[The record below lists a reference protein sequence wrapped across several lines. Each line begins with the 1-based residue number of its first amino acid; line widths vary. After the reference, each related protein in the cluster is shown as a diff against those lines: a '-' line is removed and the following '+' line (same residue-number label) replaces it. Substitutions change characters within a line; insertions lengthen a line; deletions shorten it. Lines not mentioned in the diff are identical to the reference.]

1 MPVSKQQTVK
11 RLLVGIVLDRSSSM
25 GAIKDATI
33 SNTNEQFSALRES
46 DDAANTFVAFN
57 TFNNQVHP
65 VLKDSEGNMVLVPVS
80 TLEDISDVDYRP
92 SGMTAMYDGVDA
104 MIQFLAADAKPADD
118 VLIVVISDGQENASR
133 LITSV
138 DLASKIKELQDS
150 DWNFTYIGANQDLT
164 QVAADLGIHVGN
176 MLSFQADAAGVNVMG
191 STVSSALRSYTS
203 SRSVHMSNGNDSRLS
218 TQCLYD
224 MSGGTVDENIKDDG
238 HVVGDTVEGT
248 TTGGSINTPSVT
260 LTAELTNEDEVS
272 DVKQG

>member
-1 MPVSKQQTVK
+1 M
-11 RLLVGIVLDRSSSM
+11 
-25 GAIKDATI
+25 A
-33 SNTNEQFSALRES
+33 
-46 DDAANTFVAFN
+46 
-57 TFNNQVHP
+57 
-65 VLKDSEGNMVLVPVS
+65 LVPVS

-104 MIQFLAADAKPADD
+104 MIQFLSADAKPADD
-118 VLIVVISDGQENASR
+118 VMIVVISDGHENASR
-133 LITSV
+133 NIDSAG
-138 DLASKIKELQDS
+138 LASKIKELQDS

-176 MLSFQADAAGVNVMG
+176 MLSYTADAAGVNVMG

-203 SRSVHMSNGNDSRLS
+203 SRSAHISNGNDARLS

-224 MSGGTVDENIKDDG
+224 MSGGTVDENVKDDG

-248 TTGGSINTPSVT
+248 TTGGNTPSVT
-260 LTAELTNEDEVS
+260 LTAEVTSES

>member
-1 MPVSKQQTVK
+1 M
-11 RLLVGIVLDRSSSM
+11 
-25 GAIKDATI
+25 A
-33 SNTNEQFSALRES
+33 
-46 DDAANTFVAFN
+46 
-57 TFNNQVHP
+57 
-65 VLKDSEGNMVLVPVS
+65 LVPVS

-118 VLIVVISDGQENASR
+118 VMIVVISDGHENASR
-133 LITSV
+133 NITSA

-176 MLSFQADAAGVNVMG
+176 MLSFQADAAGVSVMG
-191 STVSSALRSYTS
+191 STVSGALRSYTS
-203 SRSVHMSNGNDSRLS
+203 SRSVHIANGNDTRLS

-224 MSGGTVDENIKDDG
+224 MSGGTVNENVKDDG

-248 TTGGSINTPSVT
+248 VTGGNTPSVT
-260 LTAELTNEDEVS
+260 LTADLTSEDEVS

>member
-1 MPVSKQQTVK
+1 
-11 RLLVGIVLDRSSSM
+11 M
-25 GAIKDATI
+25 GSIKDATI

-65 VLKDSEGNMVLVPVS
+65 VLKDAEGNMALVPVS

-104 MIQFLAADAKPADD
+104 MIQFLSADAKPADD
-118 VLIVVISDGQENASR
+118 VMIVVISDGHENASR
-133 LITSV
+133 NIDSAG
-138 DLASKIKELQDS
+138 LASKIKELQDS

-176 MLSFQADAAGVNVMG
+176 MLSYTADAAGVNVMG

-203 SRSVHMSNGNDSRLS
+203 SRSAHISNGNDARLS

-224 MSGGTVDENIKDDG
+224 MSGGTVDENVKDDG

-248 TTGGSINTPSVT
+248 TTGGNTPSVT
-260 LTAELTNEDEVS
+260 LTAEVTSES